1 MTDPNYKFAEQGSVV
16 PVSKR
21 GWREET
27 LLNAITA
34 DIEYKYYFYSDKRY
48 IEKQKKML
56 NDAYD
61 LEWLTLYK
69 DSVIDFIKRIKRIN
83 DTAQTKK
90 AYTRFL
96 PILRERNKLLAEKF
110 RIREETPKELSRASG
125 RKSHKHRKS
134 RKHRKSLRHKRK

>member
-1 MTDPNYKFAEQGSVV
+1 MADPNYKFAEHGSVV
-16 PVSKR
+16 PVSNR

-48 IEKQKKML
+48 IEEQKKIL
-56 NDAYD
+56 NVAYD

-83 DTAQTKK
+83 DTKQTTK
-90 AYTRFL
+90 AFMRFL
-96 PILRERNKLLAEKF
+96 PILKERNKLLAEKF
-110 RIREETPKELSRASG
+110 GIHEEAPKELSRASG
-125 RKSHKHRKS
+125 RKSRKNRKSQKHRKS
-134 RKHRKSLRHKRK
+134 RRHKRK

>member
-1 MTDPNYKFAEQGSVV
+1 MADTNYNFDEPGSVV

-48 IEKQKKML
+48 IEEQKKIL
-56 NDAYD
+56 NVAYD

-69 DSVIDFIKRIKRIN
+69 DSVIDFIKRIKRID
-83 DTAQTKK
+83 DTAQTEK
-90 AYTRFL
+90 AYIRFL

-110 RIREETPKELSRASG
+110 GIHEEAPQRIITSKWS
-125 RKSHKHRKS
+125 
-134 RKHRKSLRHKRK
+134 

>member
-1 MTDPNYKFAEQGSVV
+1 MTDPNYKFYEQGSVV
-16 PVSKR
+16 HVSKR

-48 IEKQKKML
+48 IEEQKKIL
-56 NDAYD
+56 NVAYD

-69 DSVIDFIKRIKRIN
+69 YSVIDFIKRIKQIN
-83 DTAQTKK
+83 DTKQTKK

-96 PILRERNKLLAEKF
+96 PILKERNKLLAEKF
-110 RIREETPKELSRASG
+110 GIREETPKELSRASG
-125 RKSHKHRKS
+125 RKS